1 MTIVIP
7 HDAGYEINNTY
18 SERFD
23 GNTTYIH
30 KTLIP
35 TVPITDKIIGTA
47 E

>member
-7 HDAGYEINNTY
+7 HDAGYEINSTY
-18 SERFD
+18 SERFN